1 MGVANIHTLKPID
14 AAGIAK
20 LAGAAKF
27 WWSPGGGPPDYRRAR
42 QRGGGGGRRSLEP
55 VRIKRHGIPDVFGE
69 SGTPEALYQ
78 HFKLD
83 AAGIAEVARKF
94 VG

>member
-1 MGVANIHTLKPID
+1 MAEAV
-14 AAGIAK
+14 
-20 LAGAAKF
+20 
-27 WWSPGGGPPDYRRAR
+27 SE
-42 QRGGGGGRRSLEP
+42 LEP
-55 VRIKRHGIPDVFGE
+55 ARINRHGIPDVFGE